1 MRRPVNPVGSDT
13 RSQSVGNPREQNHLG
28 LKEPCVLTCT
38 GYEFMEW
45 TEDMLKEARAKINE
59 IRYETNNHY
68 ISTKKSLMD
77 ELFDDYEEEERR
89 IQGFDYKEDND
100 D

>member
-1 MRRPVNPVGSDT
+1 M
-13 RSQSVGNPREQNHLG
+13 
-28 LKEPCVLTCT
+28 
-38 GYEFMEW
+38 
-45 TEDMLKEARAKINE
+45 KEARTKIKE

-68 ISTKKSLMD
+68 ISTKKRLMD